1 MEIGSE
7 FWDVPV
13 TEKKNALF
21 NEKVNWYLSGRIALR
36 AIIQDIKSKA
46 EIHTVAIPSW
56 CCHTMVEPFVEAG
69 IEVSL
74 YPVYYQN
81 GLVQEIDYTKDLLFV
96 MDYFGYSGR
105 QPNLSGYQGIIIRDM
120 THSIFSAL
128 YSDADYYFGSLRKWC
143 GVWTGGYAWAGD
155 GHGLF
160 TGSLDDLGYTE
171 LRAKAMQLKNNY
183 IYGLGIKDKDYLRI
197 YDEAEARLGCVGICS
212 GADRDI
218 DLIQRI
224 DVERIRKRRSQN
236 AKVLRDSFTDWL
248 IFQEMKDTDCPMFVP
263 VFVPGG
269 KRDELREYLI
279 QHEIYCPVHWTVSE
293 YHKID
298 ERAGHIYRN
307 ELSLVCDQRYKEED
321 MYRMIEIIRHF
332 WKEL

>member
-13 TEKKNALF
+13 TEKKNTLF
-21 NEKVNWYLSGRIALR
+21 SKNVNWYLSGRVALR
-36 AIIQDIKSKA
+36 AIIQDIKSRA
-46 EIHTVAIPSW
+46 EIHTVAVPSW
-56 CCHTMVEPFVEAG
+56 CCHTMIEPFVEAG

-81 GLVQEIDYTKDLLFV
+81 GLVQEIDYEKDLLFV

-105 QPNLSGYQGIIIRDM
+105 QLGLSGYQGIIIRDM

-143 GVWTGGYAWAGD
+143 GVWTGGYAWARD

-160 TGSLDDLGYTE
+160 IGSSDDFGYTA
-171 LRAKAMQLKNNY
+171 LRAKAMWLKNSY
-183 IYGLGIKDKDYLRI
+183 IYGLGIEDKGYLRI
-197 YDEAEARLGCVGICS
+197 YGEAEVRLGHVGICS
-212 GADRDI
+212 GAERDI

-224 DVERIRKRRSQN
+224 DVEGIRKRRSQN
-236 AKVLRDSFTDWL
+236 AKVLQDSFADWL
-248 IFQEMKDTDCPMFVP
+248 LFPEMKDTDCPMFVP
-263 VFVPGG
+263 IFVPGG
-269 KRDELREYLI
+269 KRNELREYLI
-279 QHEIYCPVHWTVSE
+279 QHEIYCPVHWSVSK

-298 ERAGHIYRN
+298 EKVGHIYKN
-307 ELSLVCDQRYKEED
+307 ELSLVCDQRYEEED
-321 MYRMIEIIRHF
+321 MYRIVKIIRHF
-332 WKEL
+332 RKEL